1 MLIQF
6 QTVARF
12 EKGSHVKNE
21 MTVSMAF
28 FNGLRFFFVNG
39 WPEEFSQCLLK
50 SVFYSIPNLVEN
62 AFLYDMQ
69 ALII

>member
-1 MLIQF
+1 
-6 QTVARF
+6 
-12 EKGSHVKNE
+12 
-21 MTVSMAF
+21 MTASMAF

-50 SVFYSIPNLVEN
+50 SVFYSIPKVEN
-62 AFLYDMQ
+62 AFVYDMQ